1 MERTVYLHAFSK
13 LERIDGATNNKT
25 DLAERSE

>member
-1 MERTVYLHAFSK
+1 MEPTVYLHAFSK
-13 LERIDGATNNKT
+13 LERIDGATNSKT